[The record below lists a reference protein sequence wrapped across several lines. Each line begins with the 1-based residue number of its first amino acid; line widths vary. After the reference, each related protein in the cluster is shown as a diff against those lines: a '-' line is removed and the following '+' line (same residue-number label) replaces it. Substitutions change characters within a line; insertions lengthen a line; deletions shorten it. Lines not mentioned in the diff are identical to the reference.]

1 MARAFPSR
9 LPVWLLSDFAGVLG
23 RHQPE
28 EVRRQMAELAGAEFT
43 PFWDAYWAERDR
55 YDAAE
60 VSREEYWQRVA
71 ARLDTG
77 WPAEV
82 IGALD
87 ELDVE
92 SWLFPDRETLSVAA
106 DLRAAGVRLAV
117 LSNAP
122 LSLAAALRRLPW
134 LEGFEQV
141 ICSSEIS
148 AAKPD
153 PVCYRKALDLLGAGA
168 KDVVFVDDREVNV
181 VSARAV
187 GLEAVHFSDAVR
199 LRRDLLG

>member
-1 MARAFPSR
+1 MTRAFPSR

-28 EVRRQMAELAGAEFT
+28 EVRRRMAELVGAEFT
-43 PFWDAYWAERDR
+43 PFWDAYWAERDH

-77 WPAEV
+77 WPAEL

-92 SWLFPDRETLSVAA
+92 SWLFPDRETLRVAA
-106 DLRAAGVRLAV
+106 DMRASGVRLAV

-153 PVCYRKALDLLGAGA
+153 PVCYRKALDLLGASA
-168 KDVVFVDDREVNV
+168 QDVVFVDDREVNV
-181 VSARAV
+181 VGAQAV
-187 GLEAVHFSDAVR
+187 GLRAVR
-199 LRRDLLG
+199 FSGARELRRDLMG